1 MDIQKLFIRMVIP
14 SSVILKVLFQ
24 LPTCRG
30 MLRRNEEGDF
40 VFTWVGAARE
50 GAMPWKNM
58 KEAAG
63 VVSCSPVKGRE

>member
-1 MDIQKLFIRMVIP
+1 M
-14 SSVILKVLFQ
+14 
-24 LPTCRG
+24 PTCRG